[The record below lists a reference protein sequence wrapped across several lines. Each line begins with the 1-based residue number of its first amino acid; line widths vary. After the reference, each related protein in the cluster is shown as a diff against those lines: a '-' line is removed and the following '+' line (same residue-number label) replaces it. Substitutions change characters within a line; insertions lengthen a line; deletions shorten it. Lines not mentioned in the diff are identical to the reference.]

1 MKIGIYGGSFNPI
14 HNAHV
19 EIVKFILE
27 QLKLDKII
35 VIPVGKASHRD
46 DIMVSGKFRK
56 KMCELAFENEEKVFV
71 SDIEIKNKSISY
83 TIDTLKKLI
92 SLYGEDNEFYE
103 IVGEDSAYNFSK
115 WKDYNQILELSKVVV
130 FQREGYNGGVEHE
143 NVIYLDTPLYNISST
158 MVRNQIKNNEDIS
171 KIVPK
176 KVAQFIQEKKLYT
189 GNK

>member
-71 SDIEIKNKSISY
+71 SDIEIKNKNISY

-189 GNK
+189 VNK

>member
-46 DIMVSGKFRK
+46 DVMVSGKFRK

-71 SDIEIKNKSISY
+71 SDIEIKNKNISY

-158 MVRNQIKNNEDIS
+158 IVRNQIKNNKDIS

-176 KVAQFIQEKKLYT
+176 KVANFIKENSLY
-189 GNK
+189 

>member
-71 SDIEIKNKSISY
+71 SDIEIKNKNISY